1 MLLPVCWSGS
11 YTLNPLFSEI
21 LLMVLRRYGYP
32 MPWNG
37 TFEDASSS
45 CLSDGDQHMR
55 ELGRLSQPS
64 YHSFH
69 DR

>member
-1 MLLPVCWSGS
+1 
-11 YTLNPLFSEI
+11 
-21 LLMVLRRYGYP
+21 MVLRRYGYP